1 MESNQISVIIPVYN
15 VETKLSAC
23 LDSVLCQDY
32 LHEII
37 LINDGSQDSSDIIC
51 QKYQQQYPQ
60 IIKYKAIDNHGVS
73 YARNIGIDMATG
85 KYINFVDSD
94 DTLAVKA
101 YKSII
106 EDMNESDIIFW
117 GLTKVFQ
124 DGGTITYTPSGAK
137 CDNKAEIESSILN
150 LKLNDQH
157 FAFFGFSVNK
167 LYKRSIIEKYN
178 IRFHSNLNI
187 AEDELFCI
195 EYCSHIQSLN
205 VIPASYYHYNIQ
217 PLSLTTKKKNI
228 SEYIFLSMAL
238 LNNAKS
244 IQTEELFNFEII
256 RAYAFAY
263 RGYIENSIYE
273 FLKNRELRRILLKT
287 PVVKAKSNLYQ
298 YKSRYVSRILETE
311 NTFLRVIYLV
321 ISHFL
326 LK

>member
-1 MESNQISVIIPVYN
+1 MGSNKISVIIPVYN

-23 LDSVLCQDY
+23 LNSVLCQDY

-37 LINDGSQDSSDIIC
+37 LINDGSQDSSSIIC

-60 IIKYKAIDNHGVS
+60 IIKYKAIDNHGAS
-73 YARNIGIDMATG
+73 YARNIGINMATG

-94 DTLAVKA
+94 DTLAVGA

-106 EDMNESDIIFW
+106 EDTNESDIIFW

-124 DGGTITYTPSGAK
+124 DGGAITYTPSAAQ
-137 CDNKAEIESSILN
+137 CENKEEIESSILR

-167 LYKRSIIEKYN
+167 LYKRSIIERYN
-178 IRFHSNLNI
+178 IRFRSNLNV
-187 AEDELFCI
+187 AEDELFCA

-205 VIPASYYHYNIQ
+205 VIPVSFYHYNIQ
-217 PLSLTTKKKNI
+217 SLSLTTKKKNI
-228 SEYIFLSMAL
+228 SEYIFLSTAL
-238 LNNAKS
+238 LDNAKS
-244 IQTEELFNFEII
+244 IQAEDLFNFEII

-263 RGYIENSIYE
+263 RGYIENSIGE
-273 FLKNRELRRILLKT
+273 LFINRGLRKILLTT
-287 PVVKAKSNLYQ
+287 PAIKAKNNLYQ
-298 YKSRYVSRILETE
+298 YKSRYVRRILGSE
-311 NTFLRVIYLV
+311 NKLLRIIYLV